1 MVTLFCEFNM
11 VQSSKIWISLGVC
24 GLLGTVG
31 YSAVYLPF
39 YSDLS
44 QKAAQRTN
52 KLRDGIRGSMWSNM
66 DKSIKDG
73 KSNSQ

>member
-1 MVTLFCEFNM
+1 M
-11 VQSSKIWISLGVC
+11 C

-52 KLRDGIRGSMWSNM
+52 KLRDGSRGSMWSNM